1 MGQGLQIT
9 KGEIGYQIGVTG
21 MGVKGSETYG
31 LSAVDPTLYVGLL
44 VKHHIGSTASHFYF
58 RFYIEHAL
66 NRSKGAAKGNEGA
79 LRGRG
84 TGLLV
89 IGWIK
94 CEITFHP

>member
-44 VKHHIGSTASHFYF
+44 V
-58 RFYIEHAL
+58 
-66 NRSKGAAKGNEGA
+66 
-79 LRGRG
+79 
-84 TGLLV
+84 
-89 IGWIK
+89 
-94 CEITFHP
+94 